1 MGEIRDHQSFHF
13 IINIKYGHKK
23 VFYLNSL
30 SVTSLIMIAT
40 YFLMKVKISPKLNY
54 HSTDSVVVFAISITV
69 NIYIVVL

>member
-1 MGEIRDHQSFHF
+1 VGEIRDYQSFHF
-13 IINIKYGHKK
+13 IINTKYGHKK

-40 YFLMKVKISPKLNY
+40 YFLMKVKISSKLNY